1 MRQIPLL
8 ACCLT
13 LAAATLPC
21 TVSADTVPAK
31 PFRLQEALGLPDW
44 LSLSV
49 QSRYRYETLDSQFR
63 AGGSGGDQALV
74 TQTTA
79 LLEAGSRTAR
89 IGLEMIDA
97 RAMLDDTGTTLDNT
111 VVDSAELLQA
121 YGNFKFANLP
131 GVEGTNELKIG
142 RQTLDFGSRRLVA
155 RNKFRNTINSFT
167 GLDWKFAARD
177 GWSTEAF
184 VAAPVSRLPTDKPS
198 LLDNDAAWNEEDF
211 GTVFWLV
218 GVRSGALPGGAR
230 LEGYVMG
237 LHESDDVFATRNR
250 DLVTPGFRLLR
261 EPAVASFDY
270 QLEVALQAGTVRADD
285 KATTVR
291 ELDHFAHYETLQL
304 GYTFKAPWSPRLA
317 AMFDY
322 ASGDSDPTD
331 GNSGR
336 FDTLFGARRFDYGPT
351 GLWGAFSRANLV
363 SPGARVTAKPLKDVQ
378 AMLGYRAFWLAEERD
393 AWAAARVS
401 DATGRSGSFIG
412 NELEFSLSWNVLPGN
427 VALEV
432 GGALLVDGEFPERAP
447 NGSGEGDSS
456 YLYTQVSLSF

>member
-1 MRQIPLL
+1 MRPRQLVACLL
-8 ACCLT
+8 AV
-13 LAAATLPC
+13 AAGALPHAAQADPA
-21 TVSADTVPAK
+21 SAV
-31 PFRLQEALGLPDW
+31 PFRLQDALGLPDW

-79 LLEAGSRTAR
+79 LLEAGSKTAR
-89 IGLEMIDA
+89 LGLEMIDA
-97 RAMLDDTGTTLDNT
+97 RAMLEDAGTTLDNT

-121 YGNFKFANLP
+121 YGNFRFANLP

-167 GLDWKFAARD
+167 GADWKFTARD

-184 VAAPVSRLPTDKPS
+184 IAAPVSRLPTDKPS
-198 LLDNDAAWNEEDF
+198 LLDNDAVWNEEDF
-211 GTVFWLV
+211 GTLFWLAS
-218 GVRSGALPGGAR
+218 VRSRALPGGAR
-230 LEGYVMG
+230 LEGYVLG
-237 LHESDDVFATRNR
+237 LHEGDDVFATRNR

-261 EPAVASFDY
+261 EPSAAALDY
-270 QLEVALQAGTVRADD
+270 QVEVALQTGTVRADD
-285 KATTVR
+285 KATTLR
-291 ELDHFAHYETLQL
+291 ELDHFAHYETVQL
-304 GYTFKAPWSPRLA
+304 GYTFKAAWSPRLA

-363 SPGARVTAKPLKDVQ
+363 SPGTRLTVKPSKNVQ
-378 AMLGYRAFWLAEERD
+378 AMVGYRAFWLAEERD
-393 AWAAARVS
+393 GWAAAKVS
-401 DATGRSGSFIG
+401 DASGRSGSFIG
-412 NELEFSLSWNVLPGN
+412 NELEFSVGWIVLPGN
-427 VALEV
+427 VGLEV
-432 GGALLVDGEFPERAP
+432 GGALLVDGEFPGQAP

-456 YLYTQVSLSF
+456 YLYTQVTLSF

>member
-1 MRQIPLL
+1 MVDRL
-8 ACCLT
+8 ARTALAVG
-13 LAAATLPC
+13 LAALALQAT
-21 TVSADTVPAK
+21 ADTTPSK
-31 PFRLQEALGLPDW
+31 PFRLQEALSFPDW
-44 LSLSV
+44 LTLSV

-63 AGGSGGDQALV
+63 AGGHGGDQALV

-79 LLEAGSRTAR
+79 LLEAGSKTAR

-97 RAMLDDTGTTLDNT
+97 RAMLDDAGTTLDNT

-121 YGNFKFANLP
+121 YGNFKFDGLP
-131 GVEGTNELKIG
+131 GLQGTNELKIG

-167 GLDWKFAARD
+167 GADWKFAARD

-184 VAAPVSRLPTDKPS
+184 IAAPVSRLPTDKPS
-198 LLDNDAAWNEEDF
+198 LLNNDAAWNEEDF

-218 GVRSGALPGGAR
+218 GVRSQVLPGGAR

-261 EPAVASFDY
+261 EPSAAAFDY
-270 QLEVALQAGTVRADD
+270 QVEVALQTGTVRADD
-285 KATTVR
+285 KATTHKD
-291 ELDHFAHYETLQL
+291 LDHFAHYETAQV

-322 ASGDSDPTD
+322 ASGDSDPKD
-331 GNSGR
+331 NRDER

-351 GLWGAFSRANLV
+351 GLWGAFSRANIV
-363 SPGARVTAKPLKDVQ
+363 SPGTRVTAKPLKDVQ
-378 AMLGYRAFWLAEERD
+378 AMLGYRAFWLAQERD
-393 AWAAARVS
+393 AWAAAKVS
-401 DATGRSGSFIG
+401 DPKGRSGSFIG
-412 NELEFSLSWNVLPGN
+412 NELEFSVSWAVLPNN

-432 GGALLVDGEFPERAP
+432 GGALLVDGEFPSNAP
-447 NGSGEGDSS
+447 NATGEGDSA
-456 YLYTQVSLSF
+456 YLYTQVTLSF